1 MFGNGLTVNF
11 ELGVPGFHRAVT
23 FTEPS
28 SCVISSAP
36 LSSQTFKPWLS
47 SSLPRLL
54 AVMIHLYDPAFRCSV
69 FLILNPVAFVFGDL
83 KNKK

>member
-1 MFGNGLTVNF
+1 MGSY
-11 ELGVPGFHRAVT
+11 FHGA
-23 FTEPS
+23 FLLCHLACS
-28 SCVISSAP
+28 LVISN
-36 LSSQTFKPWLS
+36 LQTLAFS